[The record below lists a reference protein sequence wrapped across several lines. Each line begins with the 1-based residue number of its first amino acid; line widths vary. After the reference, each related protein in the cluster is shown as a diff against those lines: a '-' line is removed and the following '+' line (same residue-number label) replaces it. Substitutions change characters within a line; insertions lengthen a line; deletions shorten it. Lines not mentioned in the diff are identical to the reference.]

1 MESNKLLYLIK
12 WTAVLTVFWLL
23 LSGFLKPLLLFFGV
37 VSVVLVVY
45 YTHKM
50 DKTDNS
56 ATSIPLGPKF
66 LLYLG
71 WLLKE
76 VVLSSVAVA
85 KKVWGSSDNLTPAI
99 AKLPVKTVPKGGR
112 VLYANSITLTPG
124 TLSIDLDD
132 DYVTVHALQESSLE
146 ELQSG
151 EMASRVSRIGS

>member
-1 MESNKLLYLIK
+1 MK
-12 WTAVLTVFWLL
+12 WTAVLSVFWLL

-66 LLYLG
+66 LFYLG

-76 VVLSSVAVA
+76 VVLSSIAVA
-85 KKVWGSSDNLTPAI
+85 KKVWGNSDNLSPAI
-99 AKLPVKTVPKGGR
+99 AKLPVKAVPKDGR

-132 DYVTVHALQESSLE
+132 DHVTVHALQESSLE
-146 ELQSG
+146 ELKSG
-151 EMASRVSRIGS
+151 DMATRVSKIGS